1 MVTCMQDDID
11 PQLLAL
17 FAQSN
22 EALPS
27 EAFMSTFLA
36 KLERAQRLRTL
47 QRYGLIA
54 VVVLIG
60 AWFAPSVLEHTAS
73 AVRATGAAMGAAAEY
88 TGPYERLVVS
98 PLGWV
103 VSTLIGL
110 AVLFRVGA
118 LRRRP

>member
-1 MVTCMQDDID
+1 MQNDID

-17 FAQSN
+17 FARSH
-22 EALPS
+22 ETLPS
-27 EAFMSTFLA
+27 EAFMRTFLA

-47 QRYGLIA
+47 QLAGLAA
-54 VVVLIG
+54 VLLLIG
-60 AWFAPSVLEHTAS
+60 VWFAPSVLEHTAL
-73 AVRATGAAMGAAAEY
+73 AIRAAGVAMGAASEY

-118 LRRRP
+118 LRRR

>member
-1 MVTCMQDDID
+1 MVTRMQNDID

-22 EALPS
+22 QTLPS
-27 EAFMSTFLA
+27 EAFMRTFLA
-36 KLERAQRLRTL
+36 RLERAQRLRTL
-47 QRYGLIA
+47 QVCGLIA
-54 VVVLIG
+54 VVALIG
-60 AWFAPSVLEHTAS
+60 AWFAPSVLRHTAS
-73 AVRATGAAMGAAAEY
+73 AMYAATEY
-88 TGPYERLVVS
+88 AVPYERLIVS

-118 LRRRP
+118 LRRR

>member
-1 MVTCMQDDID
+1 MQDDID

-22 EALPS
+22 ETLPG
-27 EAFMSTFLA
+27 EAFMKKFLE
-36 KLERAQRLRTL
+36 KSVRAQRLRTVQL
-47 QRYGLIA
+47 AGLVA
-54 VVVLIG
+54 VLLFIG

-73 AVRATGAAMGAAAEY
+73 AIRATAAAVGAAAEY

-118 LRRRP
+118 LRRR